1 MDSLVHPIEM
11 SHSVTS
17 EHAQWTHEPNSHSGK
32 DRSHAWPNCM
42 GSLSPKLIKVWLRVQ
57 SVRAKTN
64 AKLLIWYHP
73 WRRAASHM
81 VTSWLQR
88 THHPRG
94 LMLLLWPH
102 GNDTSLSSQF
112 TMSWLAKGYLKA
124 PRVSNLSLWDSPNNM
139 TMEDMGTW
147 PYCPLVLLYDVST
160 RSCHPEK
167 ILGDSLEGI
176 AKASARR

>member
-1 MDSLVHPIEM
+1 MDPWTKQPQWQGWEPCM
-11 SHSVTS
+11 
-17 EHAQWTHEPNSHSGK
+17 AQLHGLPLTKADQG
-32 DRSHAWPNCM
+32 M
-42 GSLSPKLIKVWLRVQ
+42 TQ

-139 TMEDMGTW
+139 TMEDMGMW